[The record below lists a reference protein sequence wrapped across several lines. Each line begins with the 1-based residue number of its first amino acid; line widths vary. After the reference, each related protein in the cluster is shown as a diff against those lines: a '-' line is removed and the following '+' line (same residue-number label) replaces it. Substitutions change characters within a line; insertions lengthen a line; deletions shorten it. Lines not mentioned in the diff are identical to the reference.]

1 MTILCALTILP
12 STPARRSAHS
22 RPGRGNTIGGGYVAR
37 LVTAT
42 DLTMY
47 STTWCGYCRRL
58 KKQLDE
64 AGITYEVID
73 IEDHPDAAEFVG
85 SVNNGNH
92 VVPTVKYRDGSTATN
107 PTLVQVKAALAA
119 IV

>member
-1 MTILCALTILP
+1 M
-12 STPARRSAHS
+12 ARQSVEGS
-22 RPGRGNTIGGGYVAR
+22 
-37 LVTAT
+37 VTDAKV

-64 AGITYEVID
+64 SGISYVEID
-73 IEDHPDAAEFVG
+73 IEQDPASAEFVG

-92 VVPTVKYRDGSTATN
+92 VVPTVQFADGSTATN
-107 PTLVQVKAALAA
+107 PSLAA
-119 IV
+119 VKQHLATLS